1 MRLTAMAWLEKQYNK
16 TLVDLQHAVARGCT
30 MEEHDSLQHK
40 AAMLEWLM
48 VEIKEGG
55 NGER

>member
-1 MRLTAMAWLEKQYNK
+1 MRLTALAWLEKQYKK
-16 TLVDLQHAVARGCT
+16 TLADLRHAVARGCT

-48 VEIKEGG
+48 AEIKEGG
-55 NGER
+55 AE